1 MRLRQEWCDRDPA
14 NPAAWFGI
22 GKLALSLGL
31 PEEAATALKNVVVLA
46 PERAEGH
53 ALLARAEAT
62 LDPAAAL
69 EAARRAADLDP
80 TAAHFTL
87 LGDTLSRGEQR
98 EEAAAAYE
106 RALALDPDDDRA
118 KQALER
124 LNRLDRPDSGR

>member
-1 MRLRQEWCDRDPA
+1 MESKSINLVSYCDE
-14 NPAAWFGI
+14 GI
-22 GKLALSLGL
+22 
-31 PEEAATALKNVVVLA
+31 
-46 PERAEGH
+46 
-53 ALLARAEAT
+53 
-62 LDPAAAL
+62 
-69 EAARRAADLDP
+69 P

>member
-1 MRLRQEWCDRDPA
+1 MRYNLRSNYATFDGRSASPA
-14 NPAAWFGI
+14 HTRRKSSSAPRRAA
-22 GKLALSLGL
+22 AL
-31 PEEAATALKNVVVLA
+31 E
-46 PERAEGH
+46 
-53 ALLARAEAT
+53 
-62 LDPAAAL
+62 AAAL

-106 RALALDPDDDRA
+106 RALALDPNDDRA